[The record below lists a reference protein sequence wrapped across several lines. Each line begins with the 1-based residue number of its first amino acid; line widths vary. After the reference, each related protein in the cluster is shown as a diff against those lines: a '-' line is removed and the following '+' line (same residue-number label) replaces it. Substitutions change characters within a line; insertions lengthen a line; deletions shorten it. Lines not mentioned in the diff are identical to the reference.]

1 MSTLPWCSA
10 STPRSPSPRRRL
22 LRSQSPIPRRWACL
36 KMFPLWPF
44 LSSGAW
50 ENRKTSWSEGAGLHH
65 GGEGEDGEQA
75 VQLAD
80 GHVQRGHHRGDHDTG
95 VSRVT
100 PGKNWNSAPIRAV
113 WCGLRKSISDPDSD
127 LSYSHPSL
135 NQSAES
141 KDECDVLQGTAL
153 GKEIDPNNPWNM
165 TGKEF
170 DPTKSGVS
178 SRRWWFQRAGCDSLV
193 YSSCSLWWRDDKDD
207 RWCLMSWNCLQ
218 VLSAIMER
226 EPEAQP
232 AHHHLPW
239 N

>member
-1 MSTLPWCSA
+1 MMFSLNSAFPKPKEETVEKPKSYSQEVILSQDVLTLTFLILRCLREQEDFLVR
-10 STPRSPSPRRRL
+10 RSRASPRWGR
-22 LRSQSPIPRRWACL
+22 RRWRASSTTRR
-36 KMFPLWPF
+36 WPCT
-44 LSSGAW
+44 A
-50 ENRKTSWSEGAGLHH
+50 RTSLRRSW
-65 GGEGEDGEQA
+65 
-75 VQLAD
+75 
-80 GHVQRGHHRGDHDTG
+80 HRC
-95 VSRVT
+95 VWVT
-100 PGKNWNSAPIRAV
+100 PGKKWNSAPIRAV

-178 SRRWWFQRAGCDSLV
+178 SRRWWCQKAGCDSLV
-193 YSSCSLWWRDDKDD
+193 YSGCSLWWRDDKDG